1 MMNQMNESDTHRFP
15 EAVYKDQ
22 GLPEYTENPLISAL
36 PFIMSPVEVAAK
48 LDKRPNFKSEE
59 LNLKCH
65 IRTHAINRLT
75 RDFFV
80 PQTNHIIIEQ
90 KISKL
95 IRCSYLNRN
104 PKTATFKR
112 KLNTIRGL
120 VHNEDLT
127 AYIHDDVDSTASSV
141 TIAGI
146 SGAGKSTTTNR
157 ILNTYDRVIY
167 HPELHMLQVP
177 WLKVDC
183 PHDGSLSDFCLS
195 FFIALGRRLNLN
207 YRDKYASGKPT
218 IAKMM
223 ADVADLCLIHAIGL
237 LVIDEF
243 QHMSLAK
250 SGGEKKMINFLVTL
264 VNVVEVSVVLIG
276 TPKALRLFASEF
288 RQARR
293 ASGDG
298 SIVWDRL
305 PKDESWEDFLEELWP
320 YQWLNNNVTR
330 DEALTNKLYELTQ
343 GVPDI
348 AVKLFCLAQSRAILL
363 AASPEDEALSPELF
377 DQVFE
382 DEFSIVKPMLEAL
395 RSGNRRKI
403 EDCND
408 LIFPKFENEMINS
421 FNRLI
426 TKPLD
431 KPKKIELGESTET
444 SIANT
449 AIETIVSMGISED
462 IAQPLVLDA
471 LNTKPDISLI
481 QIIQMAT
488 TALTQSRATDEPEL
502 KRSTKQV
509 YTSRD
514 SWGKLPE
521 RDLRKIHFDKSG
533 SMYEAIHEQG
543 ISYPI
548 RNLMA
553 G

>member
-1 MMNQMNESDTHRFP
+1 MTDSNVTRFP
-15 EAVYKDQ
+15 VAEYKDQ

-36 PFIMSPVEVAAK
+36 PVIMSPVNVAQT
-48 LDKRPNFKSEE
+48 LDKKPAFQPEE
-59 LNLKCH
+59 LNLPCH

-80 PQTNHIIIEQ
+80 PQTNHIIVEQ
-90 KISKL
+90 KLSKL
-95 IRCSYLNRN
+95 IRSSYLNRN
-104 PKTATFKR
+104 PKKATFKR

-120 VHNEDLT
+120 IQNEDLT
-127 AYIHDDVDSTASSV
+127 TYLYDDVDSPASSM

-146 SGAGKSTTTNR
+146 SGAGKSTTINH
-157 ILNTYDRVIY
+157 ILNTYQRVIY

-183 PHDGSLSDFCLS
+183 PYDGSLSDFCLS
-195 FFIALGRRLNLN
+195 FFIALGRRLSIN
-207 YRDKYASGKPT
+207 YRDQYASGRPT

-237 LVIDEF
+237 IVIDEF

-305 PKDESWEDFLEELWP
+305 PMDESWEDFLEELWP
-320 YQWLNNNVTR
+320 FQWLHNVAER
-330 DEALTNKLYELTQ
+330 EESLTNKLYELTQ

-348 AVKLFCLAQSRAILL
+348 VVKLFCLAQSRAILL
-363 AASPEDEALSPELF
+363 AESPEDEKLSPELL
-377 DQVFE
+377 DQVFD
-382 DEFSIVKPMLEAL
+382 DEFSIVKPMLDAL
-395 RSGNRRKI
+395 RSGNKQKI
-403 EDCND
+403 EECND
-408 LIFPKFENEMINS
+408 LIFPKFQSSMINAMDKLVS
-421 FNRLI
+421 Q
-426 TKPLD
+426 PL
-431 KPKKIELGESTET
+431 KKSKSVELGEANET
-444 SIANT
+444 NIANA
-449 AIETIVSMGISED
+449 AIQTIVSMGIAED
-462 IAQPLVLDA
+462 IAQPLVTDA
-471 LNTKPDISLI
+471 LARKPDLQLI

-488 TALTQSRATDEPEL
+488 TTLTQSGQEKPSEE
-502 KRSTKQV
+502 KVTKPV
-509 YTSRD
+509 YTSRE
-514 SWGKLPE
+514 SWGQLPE
-521 RDLRKIHFDKSG
+521 KHIRKMYADKTG
-533 SMYEAIHEQG
+533 SMYEVLKERG
-543 ISYPI
+543 LTYPVQ
-548 RNLMA
+548 NLMV

>member
-1 MMNQMNESDTHRFP
+1 MSDSKPTRFP
-15 EAVYKDQ
+15 EAEYKDQ

-36 PFIMSPVEVAAK
+36 PPIKSPVEVAK
-48 LDKRPNFKSEE
+48 VLDRRPIFQTEE
-59 LNLKCH
+59 LNLPCH

-80 PQTNHIIIEQ
+80 PQTNHIIVEQ
-90 KISKL
+90 KLSKL
-95 IRCSYLNRN
+95 IRSGYLNRN

-120 VHNEDLT
+120 IKNEDLT
-127 AYIHDDVDSTASSV
+127 SYLHDDIDSPASSM

-146 SGAGKSTTTNR
+146 SGAGKSTTINHV
-157 ILNTYDRVIY
+157 LNTYPRVIY

-177 WLKVDC
+177 WLKIDC
-183 PHDGSLSDFCLS
+183 PYDGSLSDFCLS
-195 FFIALGRRLNLN
+195 FFIALDRRLNLN
-207 YRDKYASGKPT
+207 YRDQYASGKPT

-237 LVIDEF
+237 IVIDEF

-298 SIVWDRL
+298 SIVWDRF

-320 YQWLNNNVTR
+320 FQWLHNVTER
-330 DEALTNKLYELTQ
+330 DEPLTNKLYELTQ

-348 AVKLFCLAQSRAILL
+348 VVKLFCLAQSRAILL
-363 AASPEDEALSPELF
+363 AESQEAEELSPELL

-382 DEFSIVKPMLEAL
+382 DEFSIVKPMLDAL
-395 RSGNRRKI
+395 RTGNRQKI

-408 LIFPKFENEMINS
+408 LIFPKFESSMINAMDKLVS
-421 FNRLI
+421 
-426 TKPLD
+426 KPLEKA
-431 KPKKIELGESTET
+431 KPVEMGEPDET
-444 SIANT
+444 SIANA
-449 AIETIVSMGISED
+449 AIQTIVSMGINED
-462 IAQPLVLDA
+462 IAQPLVTDA
-471 LNTKPDISLI
+471 LAKNPDLKLI

-488 TALTQSRATDEPEL
+488 TSLTQSDQESEMKPKEES
-502 KRSTKQV
+502 KPV
-509 YTSRD
+509 YTARD
-514 SWGKLPE
+514 SWGQLQTA
-521 RDLRKIHFDKSG
+521 DLRKVYADKTG
-533 SMYEAIHEQG
+533 SMYEVLQERG
-543 ISYPI
+543 LVYPVQ
-548 RNLMA
+548 NLFA

>member
-1 MMNQMNESDTHRFP
+1 MSESILTRFP
-15 EAVYKDQ
+15 EAEYKDQ
-22 GLPEYTENPLISAL
+22 GLPEYNENPLISAL
-36 PFIMSPVEVAAK
+36 PAIMSPAGAAQM
-48 LDKRPNFKSEE
+48 LDKKPAFQPEE
-59 LNLKCH
+59 LNLPCH

-80 PQTNHIIIEQ
+80 PQTNHIIVEQ
-90 KISKL
+90 KLSKL
-95 IRCSYLNRN
+95 IRSSYLNRN
-104 PKTATFKR
+104 PKAATFKR

-120 VHNEDLT
+120 IQNEDLAT
-127 AYIHDDVDSTASSV
+127 YLHDSVDSPASSM

-146 SGAGKSTTTNR
+146 SGAGKSTTINH
-157 ILNTYDRVIY
+157 ILNTYPRVIY

-183 PHDGSLSDFCLS
+183 PYDGSLSDFCLS
-195 FFIALGRRLNLN
+195 FFIALGRRLNIN
-207 YRDKYASGKPT
+207 YRDQYASGRPT

-237 LVIDEF
+237 IVIDEF

-305 PKDESWEDFLEELWP
+305 PKDESWEDFLDELWP
-320 YQWLNNNVTR
+320 YQWLHNIVERN
-330 DEALTNKLYELTQ
+330 EQITNKLYELTQ

-348 AVKLFCLAQSRAILL
+348 VVKLFCLAQSRAILL
-363 AASPEDEALSPELF
+363 AELPEDEELSPKLL

-395 RSGNRRKI
+395 RSGNQRKI
-403 EDCND
+403 EECND
-408 LIFPKFENEMINS
+408 LIFPKFQSNMINAVD
-421 FNRLI
+421 RLVSQ
-426 TKPLD
+426 PL
-431 KPKKIELGESTET
+431 KKSKSVELGEHSET
-444 SIANT
+444 NIANA
-449 AIETIVSMGISED
+449 AIQTIVSMGIAED
-462 IAQPLVLDA
+462 IARPLVSSVLVE
-471 LNTKPDISLI
+471 NPDLPLI

-488 TALTQSRATDEPEL
+488 TALTQSGHE
-502 KRSTKQV
+502 KRSEEKTSKRV
-509 YTSRD
+509 YTSRN
-514 SWGKLPE
+514 SWGQLPE
-521 RDLRKIHFDKSG
+521 RHLRKMYADKTG
-533 SMYEAIHEQG
+533 SMYEVLKERGLI
-543 ISYPI
+543 YPVED
-548 RNLMA
+548 LLV

>member
-1 MMNQMNESDTHRFP
+1 MTNEKITRFP
-15 EAVYKDQ
+15 QAEYKET
-22 GLPEYTENPLISAL
+22 GLPEYDENPLIAAL
-36 PFIMSPVEVAAK
+36 PVIMSPIEVAK
-48 LDKRPNFKSEE
+48 SLTKRPHFQPEE
-59 LNLKCH
+59 MNLPCH

-90 KISKL
+90 KLSKL

-112 KLNTIRGL
+112 KLNSIRGL
-120 VHNEDLT
+120 IQNENLT
-127 AYIHDDVDSTASSV
+127 TYMHDDVDSPASSM

-146 SGAGKSTTTNR
+146 SGAGKSTTTNLV
-157 ILNTYDRVIY
+157 LNTYPRVIY
-167 HPELHMLQVP
+167 HPDLHMLQVP

-183 PHDGSLSDFCLS
+183 PYDGSLADFCLS
-195 FFIALGRRLNLN
+195 FFIALDRRLNLD
-207 YRDKYASGKPT
+207 YRDTYASGKPT

-237 LVIDEF
+237 IVIDEF

-298 SIVWDRL
+298 SLVWDRL

-320 YQWLNNNVTR
+320 YQWLRNKVERN
-330 DEALTNKLYELTQ
+330 ESLTNKLYELTQ

-348 AVKLFCLAQSRAILL
+348 VVKLFCLAQARAVLL
-363 AASPEDEALSPELF
+363 ASTSEDEILSPELLE
-377 DQVFE
+377 QVFE
-382 DEFSIVKPMLEAL
+382 DEFSIVKPLLEAL
-395 RSGNRRKI
+395 RTGNKKKL
-403 EDCND
+403 EECND
-408 LIFPKFENEMINS
+408 LIFPKFESSIINAMDKLVS
-421 FNRLI
+421 
-426 TKPLD
+426 KPLE
-431 KPKKIELGESTET
+431 KPKRIELGEADET
-444 SIANT
+444 NIANS
-449 AIETIVSMGISED
+449 AIQTIVSMGIPED
-462 IAQPLVLDA
+462 IAKPLIADA
-471 LNTKPDISLI
+471 LLRNPELTLI

-488 TALTQSRATDEPEL
+488 TALTQTGEEKTRKTR
-502 KRSTKQV
+502 KTKADTKPV
-509 YTSRD
+509 YTNRD
-514 SWGKLPE
+514 SWGQLSEK
-521 RDLRKIHFDKSG
+521 DLRKIYADKSG
-533 SMYEAIHEQG
+533 SMYEVMKEKG
-543 ISYPI
+543 IIYPVHK
-548 RNLMA
+548 LLA

>member
-1 MMNQMNESDTHRFP
+1 MTNPKITRFP
-15 EAVYKDQ
+15 EAKYKKT
-22 GLPEYTENPLISAL
+22 GLPEYDENPLIAAL
-36 PFIMSPVEVAAK
+36 PVIMSPIEVAK
-48 LDKRPNFKSEE
+48 SLRKRPHFQPEE
-59 LNLKCH
+59 INLPCH

-90 KISKL
+90 KLSKL

-112 KLNTIRGL
+112 KLNSIRGL
-120 VHNEDLT
+120 IQNENLT
-127 AYIHDDVDSTASSV
+127 TYMHDDVDSPASSM

-146 SGAGKSTTTNR
+146 SGAGKSTTTNLV
-157 ILNTYDRVIY
+157 LNTYPRVIY
-167 HPELHMLQVP
+167 HPDLHMLQVP

-183 PHDGSLSDFCLS
+183 PYDGSLSDFCLS
-195 FFIALGRRLNLN
+195 FFIALDRRLNLN
-207 YRDKYASGKPT
+207 YKQQYASGRPT

-237 LVIDEF
+237 IVIDEF

-298 SIVWDRL
+298 SLVWDRL

-320 YQWLNNNVTR
+320 YQWLSHKVERN
-330 DEALTNKLYELTQ
+330 ESLTNKLYELTQ

-348 AVKLFCLAQSRAILL
+348 VVKLFCLAQARAVLL
-363 AASPEDEALSPELF
+363 ASTPEDEIISPELLE
-377 DQVFE
+377 QVFE
-382 DEFSIVKPMLEAL
+382 DEFSIVKPLLDAL
-395 RSGNRRKI
+395 RTGNRKKL

-408 LIFPKFENEMINS
+408 LIFPKFESSMINAMDKLVS
-421 FNRLI
+421 Q
-426 TKPLD
+426 PLG
-431 KPKKIELGESTET
+431 KPKTIELGESDET
-444 SIANT
+444 NIANS
-449 AIETIVSMGISED
+449 AIQTIVSMGISED
-462 IAQPLVLDA
+462 IAKPLVTDA
-471 LNTKPDISLI
+471 LARKPDLTLL

-488 TALTQSRATDEPEL
+488 TALTQTGEEQTIKPNVGSKP
-502 KRSTKQV
+502 V
-509 YTSRD
+509 YTNRD
-514 SWGKLPE
+514 SWGQLPE
-521 RDLRKIHFDKSG
+521 KDLRKMYADKSG
-533 SMYEAIHEQG
+533 SMYEVMKEKGLI
-543 ISYPI
+543 YPI
-548 RNLMA
+548 YKLLA

>member
-1 MMNQMNESDTHRFP
+1 MSESILTRFP
-15 EAVYKDQ
+15 EAEYKDQ
-22 GLPEYTENPLISAL
+22 GLPEYNENPLISAL
-36 PFIMSPVEVAAK
+36 PAIMSPAGAAQM
-48 LDKRPNFKSEE
+48 LDKKPAFQPEE
-59 LNLKCH
+59 LNLPCH

-80 PQTNHIIIEQ
+80 PQTNHIIVEQ
-90 KISKL
+90 KLSKL
-95 IRCSYLNRN
+95 IRSSYLNRN

-120 VHNEDLT
+120 IQNEDLT
-127 AYIHDDVDSTASSV
+127 TYLHDSVDSPASSM

-146 SGAGKSTTTNR
+146 SGAGKSTTINH
-157 ILNTYDRVIY
+157 ILNTYPRVIY
-167 HPELHMLQVP
+167 HPQLHMLQVP

-183 PHDGSLSDFCLS
+183 PYDGSLSDFCLS
-195 FFIALGRRLNLN
+195 FFIALGRRLNIN
-207 YRDKYASGKPT
+207 YRDQYASGRPT

-237 LVIDEF
+237 IVIDEF

-305 PKDESWEDFLEELWP
+305 PKDESWEDFLDELWP
-320 YQWLNNNVTR
+320 YQWLHNIVERN
-330 DEALTNKLYELTQ
+330 EQITNKFYELTQ

-348 AVKLFCLAQSRAILL
+348 VVKLFCLAQSRAILL
-363 AASPEDEALSPELF
+363 AELPEDEELSPKLL

-395 RSGNRRKI
+395 RSGNQRKI
-403 EDCND
+403 EECND
-408 LIFPKFENEMINS
+408 LIFPKFQSNMINAVD
-421 FNRLI
+421 RLVSQ
-426 TKPLD
+426 PL
-431 KPKKIELGESTET
+431 KKSKSVELGEHSET
-444 SIANT
+444 YIANA
-449 AIETIVSMGISED
+449 AIQTIVSMGIAED
-462 IAQPLVLDA
+462 IARPLVSSVLVE
-471 LNTKPDISLI
+471 KPDLPLI

-488 TALTQSRATDEPEL
+488 TALTQSGQERRNEEKTF
-502 KRSTKQV
+502 KRV
-509 YTSRD
+509 YTSRN
-514 SWGKLPE
+514 SWGQLPE
-521 RDLRKIHFDKSG
+521 RHLRKMYADKTG
-533 SMYEAIHEQG
+533 SMYEVLKERGLI
-543 ISYPI
+543 YPVED
-548 RNLMA
+548 LLV

>member
-1 MMNQMNESDTHRFP
+1 MMNQMNESHSPRFP

-22 GLPEYTENPLISAL
+22 GLSEYTENPLISAL
-36 PFIMSPVEVAAK
+36 PLIMSPVEVAK
-48 LDKRPNFKSEE
+48 TLVRRPRFQSEE
-59 LNLKCH
+59 LNLPCH

-80 PQTNHIIIEQ
+80 PQTNHIIVEQ

-112 KLNTIRGL
+112 MLNTIRGL

-146 SGAGKSTTTNR
+146 SGAGKSTTTNLV
-157 ILNTYDRVIY
+157 LNTYPRVIY

-264 VNVVEVSVVLIG
+264 VNVVEVSVILIG

-320 YQWLNNNVTR
+320 YQWLNNKVIR
-330 DEALTNKLYELTQ
+330 EEALTNKLYELTQ

-363 AASPEDEALSPELF
+363 AESPEDEALSPELF

-382 DEFSIVKPMLEAL
+382 DEFSIVKPMLDAL
-395 RSGNRRKI
+395 RSGNKRKI

-408 LIFPKFENEMINS
+408 LIFPKFENEMINAV
-421 FNRLI
+421 NRLVAM
-426 TKPLD
+426 PLE
-431 KPKKIELGESTET
+431 KPKAIELGDPNES
-444 SIANT
+444 SIANA
-449 AIETIVSMGISED
+449 AIATIVSMGIEED
-462 IAQPLVLDA
+462 IAQPLVTDA
-471 LNTKPDISLI
+471 LSKKPDLNLI

-488 TALTQSRATDEPEL
+488 TALTQSQAINGTEL
-502 KRSTKQV
+502 QTPSKVV
-509 YTSRD
+509 YTSRE

-533 SMYEAIHEQG
+533 SMYEAIYEQA

-548 RNLMA
+548 RNLLA

>member
-1 MMNQMNESDTHRFP
+1 MGTQMTNPKITRFP
-15 EAVYKDQ
+15 EAKYKKT
-22 GLPEYTENPLISAL
+22 GLPEYDENPLIAAL
-36 PFIMSPVEVAAK
+36 PVIMSPIEVAK
-48 LDKRPNFKSEE
+48 SLRKRPHFQPEE
-59 LNLKCH
+59 INLPCH

-90 KISKL
+90 KLSKL

-112 KLNTIRGL
+112 KLNSIRGL
-120 VHNEDLT
+120 IQNENLT
-127 AYIHDDVDSTASSV
+127 TYMHDDVDSPASSM

-146 SGAGKSTTTNR
+146 SGAGKSTTTNLV
-157 ILNTYDRVIY
+157 LNTYPRVIY
-167 HPELHMLQVP
+167 HPDLHMLQVP

-183 PHDGSLSDFCLS
+183 PYDGSLSDFCLS
-195 FFIALGRRLNLN
+195 FFIALDRRLNLN
-207 YRDKYASGKPT
+207 YKQQYASGRPT

-237 LVIDEF
+237 IVIDEF

-298 SIVWDRL
+298 SLVWDRL

-320 YQWLNNNVTR
+320 YQWLSHKVERN
-330 DEALTNKLYELTQ
+330 ESLTNKLYELTQ

-348 AVKLFCLAQSRAILL
+348 VVKLFCLAQARAVLL
-363 AASPEDEALSPELF
+363 ASTPEDEIISPELLE
-377 DQVFE
+377 QVFE
-382 DEFSIVKPMLEAL
+382 DEFSIVKPLLDAL
-395 RSGNRRKI
+395 RTGNRKKL

-408 LIFPKFENEMINS
+408 LIFPKFESSMINAMDKLVS
-421 FNRLI
+421 Q
-426 TKPLD
+426 PLG
-431 KPKKIELGESTET
+431 KPKTIELGESDET
-444 SIANT
+444 NIANS
-449 AIETIVSMGISED
+449 AIQTIVSMGISED
-462 IAQPLVLDA
+462 IAKPLVTDA
-471 LNTKPDISLI
+471 LARKPDLTLL

-488 TALTQSRATDEPEL
+488 TALTQTGEEQTIKPNVGSKP
-502 KRSTKQV
+502 V
-509 YTSRD
+509 YTNRD
-514 SWGKLPE
+514 SWGQLPE
-521 RDLRKIHFDKSG
+521 KDLRKMYADKSG
-533 SMYEAIHEQG
+533 SMYEVMKEKGLI
-543 ISYPI
+543 YPI
-548 RNLMA
+548 YKLLA

>member
-1 MMNQMNESDTHRFP
+1 MTNPKITRFP
-15 EAVYKDQ
+15 EAEYKKT
-22 GLPEYTENPLISAL
+22 GLPEYDENPLIAAL
-36 PFIMSPVEVAAK
+36 PEIMSPIEVAKA
-48 LDKRPNFKSEE
+48 LVKRPRFQPEE
-59 LNLKCH
+59 INLPCH

-90 KISKL
+90 KLSKL

-112 KLNTIRGL
+112 KLNSIRGL
-120 VHNEDLT
+120 IQNENLT
-127 AYIHDDVDSTASSV
+127 TYMHHDVDSPASSM

-146 SGAGKSTTTNR
+146 SGAGKSTTINLV
-157 ILNTYDRVIY
+157 LNTYPRVIY
-167 HPELHMLQVP
+167 HPDLHMLQVP

-183 PHDGSLSDFCLS
+183 PYDGSLSDFCLS
-195 FFIALGRRLNLN
+195 FFIALDRRLNLN
-207 YRDKYASGKPT
+207 YRQQYASGRPT

-237 LVIDEF
+237 IVIDEF

-298 SIVWDRL
+298 SLVWDRL

-320 YQWLNNNVTR
+320 YQWLRNMVDRN
-330 DEALTNKLYELTQ
+330 EPLTNKLYELTQ

-348 AVKLFCLAQSRAILL
+348 VVKLFCLAQARAVLL
-363 AASPEDEALSPELF
+363 ASTPEDEILSPELLE
-377 DQVFE
+377 QVFE
-382 DEFSIVKPMLEAL
+382 DEFSIVKPLLDAL
-395 RSGNRRKI
+395 RTGNKKKL

-408 LIFPKFENEMINS
+408 LIFPKFESSMINAMDKLVS
-421 FNRLI
+421 Q
-426 TKPLD
+426 PLE
-431 KPKKIELGESTET
+431 KPKTIELGEADET
-444 SIANT
+444 NIANS
-449 AIETIVSMGISED
+449 AIQTIVAMGISED
-462 IAQPLVLDA
+462 IAKPLVTDA
-471 LNTKPDISLI
+471 LTRKPDLTLI

-488 TALTQSRATDEPEL
+488 TVLTQTGEEKTR
-502 KRSTKQV
+502 KTKSDSKPV
-509 YTSRD
+509 YTKRE
-514 SWGKLPE
+514 SWGQLPE
-521 RDLRKIHFDKSG
+521 KDLRKIYADKPG
-533 SMYEAIHEQG
+533 SMYEVMKDKGLI
-543 ISYPI
+543 YPVHK
-548 RNLMA
+548 LLA

>member
-1 MMNQMNESDTHRFP
+1 MTNPKITRFP
-15 EAVYKDQ
+15 EAKYKKT
-22 GLPEYTENPLISAL
+22 GLPEYDENPLIAAL
-36 PFIMSPVEVAAK
+36 PVIMSPIEVAK
-48 LDKRPNFKSEE
+48 SLRKRPHFQPEE
-59 LNLKCH
+59 INLPCH

-90 KISKL
+90 KLSKL

-112 KLNTIRGL
+112 KLNSIRGL
-120 VHNEDLT
+120 IQNENLT
-127 AYIHDDVDSTASSV
+127 TYMHDDVDSPASSM

-146 SGAGKSTTTNR
+146 SGAGKSTTTNLV
-157 ILNTYDRVIY
+157 LNTYPRVIY
-167 HPELHMLQVP
+167 HPDLHMLQVP

-183 PHDGSLSDFCLS
+183 PYDGSLSDFCLS
-195 FFIALGRRLNLN
+195 FFIALDRRLNLN
-207 YRDKYASGKPT
+207 YKQQYASGRPT

-237 LVIDEF
+237 IVIDEF

-298 SIVWDRL
+298 SLVWDRL

-320 YQWLNNNVTR
+320 YQWLSHKVERN
-330 DEALTNKLYELTQ
+330 ESLTNKLYELTQ

-348 AVKLFCLAQSRAILL
+348 VVKLFCLAQARAVLL
-363 AASPEDEALSPELF
+363 ASTPEDEIISPELLE
-377 DQVFE
+377 QVFE
-382 DEFSIVKPMLEAL
+382 DEFSIVKPLLDAL
-395 RSGNRRKI
+395 RTGNRKKL

-408 LIFPKFENEMINS
+408 LIFPKFESSMINAMDKLVS
-421 FNRLI
+421 Q
-426 TKPLD
+426 PLG
-431 KPKKIELGESTET
+431 KPKTIELGESDET
-444 SIANT
+444 NIANS
-449 AIETIVSMGISED
+449 AIQTIVSMGIFED
-462 IAQPLVLDA
+462 IAKPLVTDA
-471 LNTKPDISLI
+471 LARKPDLTLL

-488 TALTQSRATDEPEL
+488 TALTQTGEEQTIKPNVGSKP
-502 KRSTKQV
+502 V
-509 YTSRD
+509 YTNRD
-514 SWGKLPE
+514 SWGQLPE
-521 RDLRKIHFDKSG
+521 KDLRKMYADKSG
-533 SMYEAIHEQG
+533 SMYEVMKEKGLI
-543 ISYPI
+543 YPI
-548 RNLMA
+548 YKLLA

>member
-1 MMNQMNESDTHRFP
+1 MTNPKITRFP
-15 EAVYKDQ
+15 EAEYKKI
-22 GLPEYTENPLISAL
+22 GLPEYDENPLIAAL
-36 PFIMSPVEVAAK
+36 PVIMSPIEVAK
-48 LDKRPNFKSEE
+48 SLRKRPHFQPEE
-59 LNLKCH
+59 INLPCH

-90 KISKL
+90 KLSKL

-112 KLNTIRGL
+112 KLNSIRGL
-120 VHNEDLT
+120 IQSANLT
-127 AYIHDDVDSTASSV
+127 TYMHDDADSPASSM

-146 SGAGKSTTTNR
+146 SGAGKSTTTNLV
-157 ILNTYDRVIY
+157 LNTYPRVIY
-167 HPELHMLQVP
+167 HPDLHMLQVP

-183 PHDGSLSDFCLS
+183 PYDGSLSDFCLS
-195 FFIALGRRLNLN
+195 FFIALDRRLNLN
-207 YRDKYASGKPT
+207 YRQQYASGRPT

-237 LVIDEF
+237 IVIDEF

-298 SIVWDRL
+298 SLVWDRL

-320 YQWLNNNVTR
+320 YQWLSHKVERN
-330 DEALTNKLYELTQ
+330 ESLTNKLYELTQ

-348 AVKLFCLAQSRAILL
+348 VVKLFCLAQARAVLL
-363 AASPEDEALSPELF
+363 ASTPEDEIISPELLE
-377 DQVFE
+377 QVFE
-382 DEFSIVKPMLEAL
+382 DEFSIVKPLLDAL
-395 RSGNRRKI
+395 RTGNRKKL

-408 LIFPKFENEMINS
+408 LIFPKFESSMINAMDKLVS
-421 FNRLI
+421 Q
-426 TKPLD
+426 PLG
-431 KPKKIELGESTET
+431 KPKTIELGESDET
-444 SIANT
+444 NIANS
-449 AIETIVSMGISED
+449 AIQTIVSMGITED
-462 IAQPLVLDA
+462 IAKPLVTDVLA
-471 LNTKPDISLI
+471 RKPDLTLL

-488 TALTQSRATDEPEL
+488 TALTQTGKEQTIKPNADSKP
-502 KRSTKQV
+502 V
-509 YTSRD
+509 YTNRD
-514 SWGKLPE
+514 SWGQLPE
-521 RDLRKIHFDKSG
+521 KDLRKMYADKSG
-533 SMYEAIHEQG
+533 SMYEVMKEKGLI
-543 ISYPI
+543 YPI
-548 RNLMA
+548 YKLLA

>member
-1 MMNQMNESDTHRFP
+1 MTNPKITRFP
-15 EAVYKDQ
+15 EAEYKKT
-22 GLPEYTENPLISAL
+22 GLPEYDENPLIAAL
-36 PFIMSPVEVAAK
+36 PVIMSPIEVAK
-48 LDKRPNFKSEE
+48 SLRKRPHFQPEE
-59 LNLKCH
+59 INLPCH

-90 KISKL
+90 KLSKL

-104 PKTATFKR
+104 PNTATFKR
-112 KLNTIRGL
+112 KLNSIRGL
-120 VHNEDLT
+120 IQNENLT
-127 AYIHDDVDSTASSV
+127 TYMHDDVDSPASSM

-146 SGAGKSTTTNR
+146 SGAGKSTTTNLV
-157 ILNTYDRVIY
+157 LNTYPRVIY
-167 HPELHMLQVP
+167 HPDLHMLQVP

-183 PHDGSLSDFCLS
+183 PYDGSLSDFCLS
-195 FFIALGRRLNLN
+195 FFIALDRRLNLN
-207 YRDKYASGKPT
+207 YRQQYASGRPT

-237 LVIDEF
+237 IVIDEF

-298 SIVWDRL
+298 SLVWDRL

-320 YQWLNNNVTR
+320 YQWLRNMVDRN
-330 DEALTNKLYELTQ
+330 EPLTNKLYELTQ

-348 AVKLFCLAQSRAILL
+348 VVKLFCLAQARAVLL
-363 AASPEDEALSPELF
+363 ASTPEDEILSPELLE
-377 DQVFE
+377 QVFE
-382 DEFSIVKPMLEAL
+382 DEFSIVKPLLDAL
-395 RSGNRRKI
+395 RTGNKKKL

-408 LIFPKFENEMINS
+408 LIFPKFESSMINAMDKLVS
-421 FNRLI
+421 Q
-426 TKPLD
+426 PLK
-431 KPKKIELGESTET
+431 KPKTIELGEADET
-444 SIANT
+444 NIANS
-449 AIETIVSMGISED
+449 AIQTIVAMGISED
-462 IAQPLVLDA
+462 IAKPLVTDA
-471 LNTKPDISLI
+471 LARKPDLTLI

-488 TALTQSRATDEPEL
+488 TVLTQTGEEKTR
-502 KRSTKQV
+502 KTKSNSKPV
-509 YTSRD
+509 YTKRE
-514 SWGKLPE
+514 SWGQLPE
-521 RDLRKIHFDKSG
+521 KDLRKIYADKSG
-533 SMYEAIHEQG
+533 SMYEVMKEKGLI
-543 ISYPI
+543 YPVHK
-548 RNLMA
+548 LLA

>member
-1 MMNQMNESDTHRFP
+1 MTNPKITRFP
-15 EAVYKDQ
+15 EAEYKKT
-22 GLPEYTENPLISAL
+22 GLPEYDENPLIAAL
-36 PFIMSPVEVAAK
+36 PVIMSPIEVAK
-48 LDKRPNFKSEE
+48 SLRKRPHFQPEE
-59 LNLKCH
+59 INLPCH

-90 KISKL
+90 KLSKL

-112 KLNTIRGL
+112 KLNSIRGL
-120 VHNEDLT
+120 IQSENLT
-127 AYIHDDVDSTASSV
+127 TYMHDDADSPASSM

-146 SGAGKSTTTNR
+146 SGAGKSTTTNLV
-157 ILNTYDRVIY
+157 LNTYPRVIY
-167 HPELHMLQVP
+167 HSDLHMLQVP

-183 PHDGSLSDFCLS
+183 PYDGSLSDFCLS
-195 FFIALGRRLNLN
+195 FFIALDRRLNLN
-207 YRDKYASGKPT
+207 YRQQYASGRPT

-237 LVIDEF
+237 IVIDEF

-298 SIVWDRL
+298 SLVWDRL

-320 YQWLNNNVTR
+320 YQWLSHKVERN
-330 DEALTNKLYELTQ
+330 ESLTNKLYELTQ

-348 AVKLFCLAQSRAILL
+348 VVKLFCLAQARAVLL
-363 AASPEDEALSPELF
+363 ASTPEDEIISPELLE
-377 DQVFE
+377 QVFE
-382 DEFSIVKPMLEAL
+382 DEFSIVKPLLDAL
-395 RSGNRRKI
+395 RTGNRKKL

-408 LIFPKFENEMINS
+408 LIFPKFESSMINAMDKLVS
-421 FNRLI
+421 Q
-426 TKPLD
+426 PLG
-431 KPKKIELGESTET
+431 KPKTIELGESDET
-444 SIANT
+444 NIANS
-449 AIETIVSMGISED
+449 AIQTIVSMGISED
-462 IAQPLVLDA
+462 IAKPLVTDVLA
-471 LNTKPDISLI
+471 RKPDLTLL

-488 TALTQSRATDEPEL
+488 TALTQTGEEQTIKPNADSKP
-502 KRSTKQV
+502 V
-509 YTSRD
+509 YTNRD
-514 SWGKLPE
+514 SWGQLPE
-521 RDLRKIHFDKSG
+521 KDLRKMYADKSG
-533 SMYEAIHEQG
+533 SMYEVMKEKGLI
-543 ISYPI
+543 YPI
-548 RNLMA
+548 YKLLA

>member
-1 MMNQMNESDTHRFP
+1 MRFP
-15 EAVYKDQ
+15 EAKYKET
-22 GLPEYTENPLISAL
+22 GLPEYDENPLIAAL
-36 PFIMSPVEVAAK
+36 PGIMSPIEVAKA
-48 LDKRPNFKSEE
+48 LVKRPRFQPEE
-59 LNLKCH
+59 TNLPCH

-90 KISKL
+90 KLSKL

-112 KLNTIRGL
+112 KLNSIRGL
-120 VHNEDLT
+120 IQNENLT
-127 AYIHDDVDSTASSV
+127 TYMHDDVDSPASSM

-146 SGAGKSTTTNR
+146 SGAGKSTTTNLV
-157 ILNTYDRVIY
+157 LNTYPRVIY
-167 HPELHMLQVP
+167 HPDFHMLQVP

-183 PHDGSLSDFCLS
+183 PYDGSLSDFCLS
-195 FFIALGRRLNLN
+195 FFIALDRRLNLN
-207 YRDKYASGKPT
+207 YRDQYASGRPT

-237 LVIDEF
+237 IVIDEF

-298 SIVWDRL
+298 SLVWDRL

-320 YQWLNNNVTR
+320 YQWLRNKVERNET
-330 DEALTNKLYELTQ
+330 LTNKLYELTQ

-348 AVKLFCLAQSRAILL
+348 VVKLFCLAQARAVLL
-363 AASPEDEALSPELF
+363 ASTPEDEILSPELLE
-377 DQVFE
+377 QVFE
-382 DEFSIVKPMLEAL
+382 DEFSIVKPLLDAL
-395 RSGNRRKI
+395 RTGNRKKL

-408 LIFPKFENEMINS
+408 LIFPKFESSMINAMDKLVS
-421 FNRLI
+421 Q
-426 TKPLD
+426 PLE
-431 KPKKIELGESTET
+431 KPKTIELGEADET
-444 SIANT
+444 NIANS
-449 AIETIVSMGISED
+449 AIQTIVSMGIAED
-462 IAQPLVLDA
+462 IAKPLVTDA
-471 LNTKPDISLI
+471 LARKPDLTLI

-488 TALTQSRATDEPEL
+488 TALTQTGAEKTR
-502 KRSTKQV
+502 KTKSDSKPV
-509 YTSRD
+509 YTKRD
-514 SWGKLPE
+514 SWGQLPE
-521 RDLRKIHFDKSG
+521 KDLRKIYADKSG
-533 SMYEAIHEQG
+533 SMYEVMKEKGLI
-543 ISYPI
+543 YPVHK
-548 RNLMA
+548 LLA

>member
-1 MMNQMNESDTHRFP
+1 MTNSEVTRFP
-15 EAVYKDQ
+15 EAEYKEQ
-22 GLPEYTENPLISAL
+22 SLPEYNENPLISAL
-36 PFIMSPVEVAAK
+36 PAIMSPVEVAKA
-48 LDKRPNFKSEE
+48 LAKRPHFQPEE
-59 LNLKCH
+59 LNLPCH

-90 KISKL
+90 KLSKL

-112 KLNTIRGL
+112 KLNSIRSL
-120 VHNEDLT
+120 IQNEDLT
-127 AYIHDDVDSTASSV
+127 TYMHDDVGSSASSM

-146 SGAGKSTTTNR
+146 SGAGKSTTTNLV
-157 ILNTYDRVIY
+157 LNTYPRVIY

-183 PHDGSLSDFCLS
+183 PYDGSLADFCLS
-195 FFIALGRRLNLN
+195 FFIALDRRLNLN
-207 YRDKYASGKPT
+207 YRDQYASGRPT

-237 LVIDEF
+237 IVIDEF

-320 YQWLNNNVTR
+320 YQWLHNRGER
-330 DEALTNKLYELTQ
+330 DEPLTNKLYELTQ

-348 AVKLFCLAQSRAILL
+348 VVKLFCLAQARAVLL
-363 AASPEDEALSPELF
+363 AESPEDEVLSPELLE
-377 DQVFE
+377 QVFE
-382 DEFSIVKPMLEAL
+382 DEFSIVKPMLDAL
-395 RSGNRRKI
+395 RTGNRRKI
-403 EDCND
+403 EECND
-408 LIFPKFENEMINS
+408 LIFPKFESSMINAMDKLVS
-421 FNRLI
+421 
-426 TKPLD
+426 KPLE
-431 KPKKIELGESTET
+431 KPTTVELGEPNET
-444 SIANT
+444 SIANA
-449 AIETIVSMGISED
+449 AIETIVSMGIARD
-462 IAQPLVLDA
+462 IAQPLVTDA
-471 LNTKPDISLI
+471 LTRKPDLKLI
-481 QIIQMAT
+481 QVIQMAT
-488 TALTQSRATDEPEL
+488 TALTQVGEEKTAEPKDDS
-502 KRSTKQV
+502 KRV
-509 YTSRD
+509 YISRD
-514 SWGKLPE
+514 SWGQLPE
-521 RDLRKIHFDKSG
+521 KDLRKMYADKSG
-533 SMYEAIHEQG
+533 SMYELLKEKGLI
-543 ISYPI
+543 YPVH
-548 RNLMA
+548 RLLA

>member
-1 MMNQMNESDTHRFP
+1 
-15 EAVYKDQ
+15 
-22 GLPEYTENPLISAL
+22 
-36 PFIMSPVEVAAK
+36 
-48 LDKRPNFKSEE
+48 
-59 LNLKCH
+59 
-65 IRTHAINRLT
+65 
-75 RDFFV
+75 
-80 PQTNHIIIEQ
+80 
-90 KISKL
+90 
-95 IRCSYLNRN
+95 
-104 PKTATFKR
+104 
-112 KLNTIRGL
+112 
-120 VHNEDLT
+120 
-127 AYIHDDVDSTASSV
+127 
-141 TIAGI
+141 
-146 SGAGKSTTTNR
+146 
-157 ILNTYDRVIY
+157 
-167 HPELHMLQVP
+167 
-177 WLKVDC
+177 
-183 PHDGSLSDFCLS
+183 
-195 FFIALGRRLNLN
+195 
-207 YRDKYASGKPT
+207 
-218 IAKMM
+218 
-223 ADVADLCLIHAIGL
+223 
-237 LVIDEF
+237 
-243 QHMSLAK
+243 
-250 SGGEKKMINFLVTL
+250 L

-431 KPKKIELGESTET
+431 KPKKIVLGESTET

-502 KRSTKQV
+502 KTSTKQV

>member
-1 MMNQMNESDTHRFP
+1 MNEFHSPRFP

-22 GLPEYTENPLISAL
+22 GLSEYTENPLISAL
-36 PFIMSPVEVAAK
+36 PLIMSPVEVAK
-48 LDKRPNFKSEE
+48 GLIRRPRFQSEE
-59 LNLKCH
+59 LNLPCH

-80 PQTNHIIIEQ
+80 PQTNHIIVEQ

-112 KLNTIRGL
+112 MLNTIRGL

-127 AYIHDDVDSTASSV
+127 AYIHDDVGSTASSM

-146 SGAGKSTTTNR
+146 SGAGKSTTTNLV
-157 ILNTYDRVIY
+157 LNTYPRVIY

-264 VNVVEVSVVLIG
+264 VNVVEVSVILIG

-320 YQWLNNNVTR
+320 YQWLNNKVIR
-330 DEALTNKLYELTQ
+330 EEALTNKLYELTQ

-363 AASPEDEALSPELF
+363 AESPKDE
-377 DQVFE
+377 V
-382 DEFSIVKPMLEAL
+382 
-395 RSGNRRKI
+395 
-403 EDCND
+403 
-408 LIFPKFENEMINS
+408 S
-421 FNRLI
+421 F
-426 TKPLD
+426 
-431 KPKKIELGESTET
+431 
-444 SIANT
+444 
-449 AIETIVSMGISED
+449 
-462 IAQPLVLDA
+462 
-471 LNTKPDISLI
+471 
-481 QIIQMAT
+481 
-488 TALTQSRATDEPEL
+488 
-502 KRSTKQV
+502 
-509 YTSRD
+509 
-514 SWGKLPE
+514 LP
-521 RDLRKIHFDKSG
+521 
-533 SMYEAIHEQG
+533 
-543 ISYPI
+543 
-548 RNLMA
+548 
-553 G
+553 

>member
-1 MMNQMNESDTHRFP
+1 MTNPKITRFP
-15 EAVYKDQ
+15 EAKYKKT
-22 GLPEYTENPLISAL
+22 GLPEYDENPLIAAL
-36 PFIMSPVEVAAK
+36 PVIMSPIEVAK
-48 LDKRPNFKSEE
+48 SLRKRPHFQPEE
-59 LNLKCH
+59 INLPCH

-90 KISKL
+90 KLSKL

-112 KLNTIRGL
+112 KLNSIRGL
-120 VHNEDLT
+120 IQNENLT
-127 AYIHDDVDSTASSV
+127 TYMHDDVDSPASSM

-146 SGAGKSTTTNR
+146 SGAGKSTTTNLV
-157 ILNTYDRVIY
+157 LNTYPRVIY
-167 HPELHMLQVP
+167 HPDLHMLQVP

-183 PHDGSLSDFCLS
+183 PYDGSLSDFCLS
-195 FFIALGRRLNLN
+195 FFIALDRRLNLD
-207 YRDKYASGKPT
+207 YRSTYASGRPT

-237 LVIDEF
+237 IVIDEF

-298 SIVWDRL
+298 SLVWDRL
-305 PKDESWEDFLEELWP
+305 PRDESWEDFLEELWP
-320 YQWLNNNVTR
+320 YQWLSNKVERNET
-330 DEALTNKLYELTQ
+330 LTNKLYELTQ

-348 AVKLFCLAQSRAILL
+348 VVKLFCLAQARAVLL
-363 AASPEDEALSPELF
+363 ASTPEDEIISPELLE
-377 DQVFE
+377 QVFE
-382 DEFSIVKPMLEAL
+382 DEFSIVKPLLDAL
-395 RSGNRRKI
+395 RTGNRKKL

-408 LIFPKFENEMINS
+408 LIFPKFESSMINAMDKLVS
-421 FNRLI
+421 Q
-426 TKPLD
+426 PLG
-431 KPKKIELGESTET
+431 KPKTIELGESDET
-444 SIANT
+444 NIANS
-449 AIETIVSMGISED
+449 AIQTIVSMGISED
-462 IAQPLVLDA
+462 IAKPLVTDA
-471 LNTKPDISLI
+471 LARKPDLTLL

-488 TALTQSRATDEPEL
+488 TALTQTGEEQTIKPNVGSKP
-502 KRSTKQV
+502 V
-509 YTSRD
+509 YTNRD
-514 SWGKLPE
+514 SWGQLPE
-521 RDLRKIHFDKSG
+521 KDLRKMYADKSG
-533 SMYEAIHEQG
+533 SMYEVMKEKGLI
-543 ISYPI
+543 YPI
-548 RNLMA
+548 YKLLA